1 MTDTK
6 NQQNQEIDLSDL
18 PHNVVLMPNIEEN
31 IPLPKNAKDAMP
43 EMSVADE
50 LNIRAETVKV
60 LSDIKQE
67 PIEPGYNDVK
77 TAEDLAKQ
85 MMQNPLL
92 KPEFDTY
99 TNETMAYLAGLVGQ
113 TQCMLVKDLADFKL
127 YVVNNLVK
135 VIESTDNPKE
145 KTAALRALGE
155 IDGIDA
161 FKKKTE
167 VTHKVESM
175 EEVEKELIS
184 MLNEFKAK
192 GIIKGPPQ
200 TIDAE
205 MIETTEEYSEV
216 KDE

>member
-1 MTDTK
+1 
-6 NQQNQEIDLSDL
+6 
-18 PHNVVLMPNIEEN
+18 
-31 IPLPKNAKDAMP
+31 
-43 EMSVADE
+43 
-50 LNIRAETVKV
+50 
-60 LSDIKQE
+60 
-67 PIEPGYNDVK
+67 
-77 TAEDLAKQ
+77 
-85 MMQNPLL
+85 
-92 KPEFDTY
+92 
-99 TNETMAYLAGLVGQ
+99 
-113 TQCMLVKDLADFKL
+113 MLVKDLADFKL

-175 EEVEKELIS
+175 EEVEKELLS

-192 GIIKGPPQ
+192 GIIKAPE

-205 MIETTEEYSEV
+205 LIEEV

>member
-1 MTDTK
+1 MTDK
-6 NQQNQEIDLSDL
+6 NVQQNQGITPNHDLS
-18 PHNVVLMPNIEEN
+18 NVIIMPNIEEN
-31 IPLPKNAKDAMP
+31 IPLPKNARDAMP

-50 LNIRAETVKV
+50 LSLRAETIKT
-60 LSDIKQE
+60 LADIKQE

-175 EEVEKELIS
+175 EEVEKELLS

-192 GIIKGPPQ
+192 GIIKAPE

-205 MIETTEEYSEV
+205 LIEEV